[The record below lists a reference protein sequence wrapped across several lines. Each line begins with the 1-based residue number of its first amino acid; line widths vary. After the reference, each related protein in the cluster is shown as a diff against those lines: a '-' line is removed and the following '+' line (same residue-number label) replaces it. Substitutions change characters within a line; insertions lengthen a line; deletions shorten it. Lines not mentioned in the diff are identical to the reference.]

1 MNTTNKTIHID
12 IEIPEKLF
20 FSLGEDISLFRGNVK
35 LYAAIFL
42 FQSHKLSLGKSAEFA
57 GVSKDYFLDLLKHI
71 EDLEK
76 DNKLSDSESVYGATY
91 LKALA
96 YLRTIPD
103 SVLS

>member
-20 FSLGEDISLFRGNVK
+20 FSLGEDISLFRGNIK

-57 GVSKDYFLDLLKHI
+57 GVSKDYFLDLLNQYKI
-71 EDLEK
+71 PIIDYSKEDLDEE
-76 DNKLSDSESVYGATY
+76 L
-91 LKALA
+91 
-96 YLRTIPD
+96 LR
-103 SVLS
+103 LQEC

>member
-57 GVSKDYFLDLLKHI
+57 GVSKDYFLDLLNQYKI
-71 EDLEK
+71 PIIDYSKEDLDEE
-76 DNKLSDSESVYGATY
+76 L
-91 LKALA
+91 
-96 YLRTIPD
+96 LR
-103 SVLS
+103 LQEC

>member
-20 FSLGEDISLFRGNVK
+20 FFLGEVISLFRGNVK

-57 GVSKDYFLDLLKHI
+57 GVSKDYFLDLLNQYKI
-71 EDLEK
+71 PIIDYSKEDLDEE
-76 DNKLSDSESVYGATY
+76 L
-91 LKALA
+91 
-96 YLRTIPD
+96 LR
-103 SVLS
+103 LQEC